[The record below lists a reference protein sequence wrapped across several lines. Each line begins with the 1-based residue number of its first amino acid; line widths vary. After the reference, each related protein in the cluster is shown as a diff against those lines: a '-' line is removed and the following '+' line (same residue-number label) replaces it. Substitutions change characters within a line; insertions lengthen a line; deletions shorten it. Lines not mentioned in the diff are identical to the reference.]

1 MKTWPVGVAALML
14 ASALV
19 LSHWS
24 GRHPE
29 DTPPNPIRD
38 LPLVL
43 AGRWQARE
51 MPLTDRD
58 LELLKLSDYVSRVY
72 TPLGP
77 SATSTPVQLYI
88 GYYQSQRT
96 GATYHSPLNCLPG
109 TGWQIAES
117 GYESLPGASGL
128 RVKRLV
134 VAKELQRQLI
144 LYWYHDR
151 GRVITDEYAA
161 KAYLIWDAIRLN
173 RTDGALVRI
182 MVPEGRLPATAL
194 AEAASFVAD
203 LWPELAQR
211 LPRPA
216 GS

>member
-1 MKTWPVGVAALML
+1 MSGTALML

-29 DTPPNPIRD
+29 NTPANPVRD

-51 MPLTDRD
+51 IPLTARE
-58 LELLKLSDYVSRVY
+58 LELLGLSDYVSRVY
-72 TPLGP
+72 TPLE
-77 SATSTPVQLYI
+77 SATASAPVQLYI

-117 GYESLPGASGL
+117 GYEPLPGAAGL

-134 VAKELQRQLI
+134 IAKELQRQLI

-151 GRVITDEYAA
+151 GRVITDEYTA

-182 MVPEGRLPATAL
+182 MVPEGRRPEAAL

-203 LWPELAQR
+203 LWPELARR
-211 LPRPA
+211 LPRPG